1 MFTFF
6 RKIFSKQTGE
16 KMDKKESRER
26 KGFISKFFNDNSNN
40 KLIKHVSK
48 SITTKI
54 LYSFIICVLLS
65 VSIVG
70 IASYLISNKII
81 ESKVT
86 SASEQTIIQA
96 GDKLDFVFT
105 RYSDLI
111 RETISSDFLLT
122 LRDFNYV
129 EQSST
134 DYYVLLTKIN
144 EYLTQIENVHTNI
157 DVHLINM
164 DKQELFSTAKTTDK
178 DIVFNSDWYKQA
190 VANPEESHYWIG
202 GREKG
207 VLGQS
212 DSPTVSFGQLLNINK
227 SYYFMVIDIDST
239 YFKEIL
245 KDVTFGENESVSI
258 VDENNHVVF
267 SFDDERLNTESGIPI
282 LVNSNKNVLN
292 KDDQLIF
299 QYKSD
304 VTDWFLVGSVSK
316 KELVKDTQ
324 IIFYVTM
331 LIIIFAILF
340 ALFIG
345 KRIANMVGEPLRVI
359 SGLMAVA
366 KEGDLRVRSEMTNR
380 QDEIGVLAVSFN
392 EMLTKISEMM
402 LHTQSTSN
410 KVLQAATELTDI
422 SNTTSQIAKD
432 VAIAIGEIAVGAN
445 NLTVEAENGN
455 SFTSKINNEVN
466 NVFENNH
473 EMANYAKDVLEGSN
487 NGIQKMAELVD
498 KTRQGEEMI
507 TTIISKTDT
516 LKDSTNQISEIMS
529 ILTNIS
535 RQTNLLSLNAAIEA
549 ARAGDAGKGFAVV
562 ADEIR
567 KLSVQSKNAID
578 TVGEIT
584 SSVILEINDTL
595 TLLEGADPIFKDQ
608 VSKVLET
615 DAILNDVGT
624 RMDAFNHK
632 ISLVSESIQQLRES
646 QEILYSMISQVSATA
661 QESSAISEEVHAST
675 EEQIN
680 VSNSLVHT
688 SDQLR
693 ELSKNLQ
700 NSLNNFK
707 I

>member
-1 MFTFF
+1 
-6 RKIFSKQTGE
+6 
-16 KMDKKESRER
+16 
-26 KGFISKFFNDNSNN
+26 
-40 KLIKHVSK
+40 
-48 SITTKI
+48 
-54 LYSFIICVLLS
+54 
-65 VSIVG
+65 
-70 IASYLISNKII
+70 
-81 ESKVT
+81 
-86 SASEQTIIQA
+86 
-96 GDKLDFVFT
+96 
-105 RYSDLI
+105 
-111 RETISSDFLLT
+111 
-122 LRDFNYV
+122 
-129 EQSST
+129 
-134 DYYVLLTKIN
+134 
-144 EYLTQIENVHTNI
+144 
-157 DVHLINM
+157 
-164 DKQELFSTAKTTDK
+164 
-178 DIVFNSDWYKQA
+178 
-190 VANPEESHYWIG
+190 
-202 GREKG
+202 
-207 VLGQS
+207 
-212 DSPTVSFGQLLNINK
+212 
-227 SYYFMVIDIDST
+227 
-239 YFKEIL
+239 
-245 KDVTFGENESVSI
+245 
-258 VDENNHVVF
+258 
-267 SFDDERLNTESGIPI
+267 
-282 LVNSNKNVLN
+282 
-292 KDDQLIF
+292 
-299 QYKSD
+299 
-304 VTDWFLVGSVSK
+304 FLVGSVSK

-466 NVFENNH
+466 NVFENNQ
-473 EMANYAKDVLEGSN
+473 EMANYAKEVLEGSN

-624 RMDAFNHK
+624 RMGAFNHK
-632 ISLVSESIQQLRES
+632 ISLVSDSIQQLRES
-646 QEILYSMISQVSATA
+646 QEILYSMISQVSAKA

>member
-1 MFTFF
+1 
-6 RKIFSKQTGE
+6 
-16 KMDKKESRER
+16 MDKKGSRER
-26 KGFISKFFNDNSNN
+26 KGFISKYFNDNSNN

-105 RYSDLI
+105 RYNDLI
-111 RETISSDFLLT
+111 RETVSSDFLLT

-245 KDVTFGENESVSI
+245 KDVAFGENESVSI

-282 LVNSNKNVLN
+282 LVDSNKNVLN

-624 RMDAFNHK
+624 RMGAFNHK
-632 ISLVSESIQQLRES
+632 ISLVSDSIQQLRES

>member
-1 MFTFF
+1 
-6 RKIFSKQTGE
+6 
-16 KMDKKESRER
+16 MDKKGFRER
-26 KGFISKFFNDNSNN
+26 KGFISKFFNNNSNN

-86 SASEQTIIQA
+86 SASEQTIIQT

-245 KDVTFGENESVSI
+245 KDVAFGENESVSI
-258 VDENNHVVF
+258 VDENNYVVF

-282 LVNSNKNVLN
+282 LVDSNKNVLN

-466 NVFENNH
+466 NVFDNNQ

-624 RMDAFNHK
+624 RMGAFNHK
-632 ISLVSESIQQLRES
+632 ISLVSDSIQQLRES

>member
-1 MFTFF
+1 
-6 RKIFSKQTGE
+6 
-16 KMDKKESRER
+16 MDKKGFRER
-26 KGFISKFFNDNSNN
+26 KGFISKFFNNNSNN

-245 KDVTFGENESVSI
+245 KDVAFGENESVSI
-258 VDENNHVVF
+258 VDENNYVVF

-282 LVNSNKNVLN
+282 LVDSNKNVLN

-466 NVFENNH
+466 NVFDNNQ

-624 RMDAFNHK
+624 RMGAFNHK
-632 ISLVSESIQQLRES
+632 ISLVSDSIQQLRES